1 MKSLLLAILFF
12 LSVFGTRNGYD
23 DPNAEN
29 KQTVSFLL
37 QEKLSAVERKIN
49 KMWGYK
55 AQPLIY
61 VKIDKKRKH
70 PTINM
75 NPDANRE
82 ISQHEKHILNLE
94 FNETQIKLTTNENER
109 MDPSFCFC
117 LCQNSSEI
125 YCKILS
131 LLMINEVNKIQEIL
145 LNGNGRKNPTINME
159 PNAHQQ
165 ILQRKK
171 VKGKRKCHAS
181 MKVENDDKKLTI
193 DIMDSTEK
201 KPHIFN
207 EPITLPD
214 IQGHWINSDN
224 LNVTVMNTDV
234 KFSKRGG
241 NSKVEKIEESDD
253 QFTLN
258 GWVLQKNSKTF
269 TWKKNEKDLF
279 WYQSK
284 KENKID
290 EKPSRI
296 LIAETL
302 KNIYTKVVENNEQD
316 KYEKSIK
323 EVFTILDT
331 DESGTISLQ
340 ELETLYPDSRF
351 AQFLFDRFDS
361 DKNGELDFQE
371 LKNFINSN
379 ELATKLLNQLQEQAE
394 EKEQNYLQKMKED
407 EETQA
412 KLLEE
417 QKKEA
422 SYLQEIN
429 KLLEEAE
436 FRDELESTLLKEQE
450 NHLQKIQQHED
461 KHANQAKLL
470 KKKEEDEEK
479 LLTQQQDFLQEMEK
493 LKETQEKQ
501 AKLLQEV
508 KFEKS
513 QLLKEKHE
521 KEQNYLQEKKED
533 KEKQAQLLEEKEEK
547 ERILKEQR
555 NYLQIQEKLLK
566 EKEENYFQE
575 KKENKEKEEK
585 LQEEKAEMTKK
596 LLTERENNLQNNRN
610 VLEHAECAM
619 CLVTMVDPTEIT
631 CGHNFCAVCLHT
643 FCIAPPLVGKKPCPT
658 CQVEFDTHTNYPVN
672 VELRNVIENIN
683 NNILNQ

>member
-82 ISQHEKHILNLE
+82 ISQHEKHILNLK
-94 FNETQIKLTTNENER
+94 FNETQIKPTKNENER
-109 MDPSFCFC
+109 MDP
-117 LCQNSSEI
+117 
-125 YCKILS
+125 
-131 LLMINEVNKIQEIL
+131 MINEVNKIQEIL

-258 GWVLQKNSKTF
+258 GWVLQKKF
-269 TWKKNEKDLF
+269 QD
-279 WYQSK
+279 
-284 KENKID
+284 
-290 EKPSRI
+290 
-296 LIAETL
+296 
-302 KNIYTKVVENNEQD
+302 IY
-316 KYEKSIK
+316 
-323 EVFTILDT
+323 
-331 DESGTISLQ
+331 
-340 ELETLYPDSRF
+340 
-351 AQFLFDRFDS
+351 
-361 DKNGELDFQE
+361 
-371 LKNFINSN
+371 
-379 ELATKLLNQLQEQAE
+379 
-394 EKEQNYLQKMKED
+394 
-407 EETQA
+407 
-412 KLLEE
+412 
-417 QKKEA
+417 
-422 SYLQEIN
+422 
-429 KLLEEAE
+429 
-436 FRDELESTLLKEQE
+436 
-450 NHLQKIQQHED
+450 
-461 KHANQAKLL
+461 
-470 KKKEEDEEK
+470 
-479 LLTQQQDFLQEMEK
+479 MEK
-493 LKETQEKQ
+493 K
-501 AKLLQEV
+501 
-508 KFEKS
+508 
-513 QLLKEKHE
+513 
-521 KEQNYLQEKKED
+521 
-533 KEKQAQLLEEKEEK
+533 
-547 ERILKEQR
+547 
-555 NYLQIQEKLLK
+555 
-566 EKEENYFQE
+566 
-575 KKENKEKEEK
+575 
-585 LQEEKAEMTKK
+585 
-596 LLTERENNLQNNRN
+596 
-610 VLEHAECAM
+610 
-619 CLVTMVDPTEIT
+619 
-631 CGHNFCAVCLHT
+631 
-643 FCIAPPLVGKKPCPT
+643 
-658 CQVEFDTHTNYPVN
+658 
-672 VELRNVIENIN
+672 
-683 NNILNQ
+683 